1 MRNFLTLDDLSEK
14 EILKLVKDALLFKK
28 NEIECDLKGKIIA
41 NMFFENSTRTQYS
54 FNTAEEKLGMKVITF
69 NPATSSLNK
78 GESFYDTVK
87 TFESFGI
94 DGMVIRH
101 TNNEYY
107 KELKNI
113 KSVLINAGDGTGNHP
128 SQSLLDLVTIY
139 EQFNKFENLNIAI
152 VGDILHS
159 RVAHGNL
166 KVMERLGMNT
176 YISGPKEFMDNSSK
190 FIPFKDAISEMD
202 IIMLL
207 RIQRERNA
215 KKSMSDS
222 EYLENYGLTMD
233 KVNAMKKDA
242 IIMHPAPFN
251 RNVEIADDVVECPKS
266 KIFTQMNNGVYAR
279 CSILNHCFKWYNI

>member
-69 NPATSSLNK
+69 NPTTSSLNK

-107 KELKNI
+107 KELKDI

-139 EQFNKFENLNIAI
+139 EQFNKFDNLNIAI

-279 CSILNHCFKWYNI
+279 CSILNHCFK

>member
-28 NEIECDLKGKIIA
+28 NEMECDLKGKIIA

-139 EQFNKFENLNIAI
+139 EQFNKFDNLNIAI

-215 KKSMSDS
+215 VKSMSDS

-279 CSILNHCFKWYNI
+279 CSILNHCFK

>member
-69 NPATSSLNK
+69 NPTTSSLNK

-107 KELKNI
+107 KELKDI

-279 CSILNHCFKWYNI
+279 CSILNHCFK

>member
-28 NEIECDLKGKIIA
+28 NEIDCDLSGKIIA

-69 NPATSSLNK
+69 NPSTSSLNK
-78 GESFYDTVK
+78 GETFYDTVK

-107 KELKNI
+107 KELENI

-139 EQFNKFENLNIAI
+139 EQFDKFENLNIAI

-190 FIPFKDAISEMD
+190 FIPFKDAITEMD

-215 KKSMSDS
+215 VKSMSDS

-242 IIMHPAPFN
+242 IVMHPAPFN

-279 CSILNHCFKWYNI
+279 CSILNHCFK

>member
-28 NEIECDLKGKIIA
+28 NEMECDLKGKIIA
-41 NMFFENSTRTQYS
+41 NMFFESSTRTQYL

-139 EQFNKFENLNIAI
+139 EQFNKFDNLNIAI

-190 FIPFKDAISEMD
+190 FIPFKDAITEMD

-215 KKSMSDS
+215 VKSMSDS

-279 CSILNHCFKWYNI
+279 CSILNHCFK

>member
-28 NEIECDLKGKIIA
+28 NDIECDLKGKIIA

-139 EQFNKFENLNIAI
+139 EQFNKFDNLNIAI

-215 KKSMSDS
+215 VKSMSDS

-266 KIFTQMNNGVYAR
+266 KIFTQMNNGVHAR
-279 CSILNHCFKWYNI
+279 CSILNHCFK

>member
-69 NPATSSLNK
+69 NPTTSSLNK

-139 EQFNKFENLNIAI
+139 EQFNKFDNLNIAI

-279 CSILNHCFKWYNI
+279 CSILNHCFK

>member
-28 NEIECDLKGKIIA
+28 NKIECDLKGKIIA

-139 EQFNKFENLNIAI
+139 EQFNKFDNLNIAI

-215 KKSMSDS
+215 VKSMSDS

-279 CSILNHCFKWYNI
+279 CSILNHCFK

>member
-28 NEIECDLKGKIIA
+28 NKIECDLKEKIIA

-139 EQFNKFENLNIAI
+139 EQFNKFDNLNIAI

-215 KKSMSDS
+215 VKSMSDS

-279 CSILNHCFKWYNI
+279 CSILNHCFK

>member
-28 NEIECDLKGKIIA
+28 NEIDCDLKGKIIA

-139 EQFNKFENLNIAI
+139 EQFNKFDNLNIAI

-215 KKSMSDS
+215 VKSMSDS

-279 CSILNHCFKWYNI
+279 CSILNHCFK

>member
-94 DGMVIRH
+94 AGMVIRH

-139 EQFNKFENLNIAI
+139 EQFNKFDNLNIAI

-215 KKSMSDS
+215 VKSMSDS

-279 CSILNHCFKWYNI
+279 CSILNHCFK

>member
-190 FIPFKDAISEMD
+190 FIPFKDAITEMD

-279 CSILNHCFKWYNI
+279 CSILNHCFK

>member
-1 MRNFLTLDDLSEK
+1 MRNFLTIDDLSKK

-215 KKSMSDS
+215 VKSMSDS

-279 CSILNHCFKWYNI
+279 CSILNHCFK

>member
-14 EILKLVKDALLFKK
+14 ERLKLVKDALLFKK

-41 NMFFENSTRTQYS
+41 NMFFESSTRTQYS

-139 EQFNKFENLNIAI
+139 EQFNKFDNLNIAI

-215 KKSMSDS
+215 VKSMSDS

-279 CSILNHCFKWYNI
+279 CSILNHCFK

>member
-28 NEIECDLKGKIIA
+28 NEMECDLKGKIIA
-41 NMFFENSTRTQYS
+41 NMFFESSTRTQYS

-139 EQFNKFENLNIAI
+139 EQFNKFDNLNIAI

-215 KKSMSDS
+215 VKSMSDS

-279 CSILNHCFKWYNI
+279 CSILNHCFK

>member
-14 EILKLVKDALLFKK
+14 EILNLVKDALLFKK

-54 FNTAEEKLGMKVITF
+54 FNTAKEKLGMKVITF

-139 EQFNKFENLNIAI
+139 EQFNKFDNLNIAI

-215 KKSMSDS
+215 VKSMSDS

-279 CSILNHCFKWYNI
+279 CSILNHCFK

>member
-139 EQFNKFENLNIAI
+139 EQFNKFDNLNIAI

-190 FIPFKDAISEMD
+190 FIPFKDAITEMD

-215 KKSMSDS
+215 VKSMSDS

-233 KVNAMKKDA
+233 KVKAMKKDA

-279 CSILNHCFKWYNI
+279 CSILNHCFK

>member
-190 FIPFKDAISEMD
+190 FIPFKDAITEMD

-215 KKSMSDS
+215 VKSMSDS

-266 KIFTQMNNGVYAR
+266 KIFTQMNNGVHAR
-279 CSILNHCFKWYNI
+279 CSILNHCFK

>member
-41 NMFFENSTRTQYS
+41 NMFFESSTRTQYS

-139 EQFNKFENLNIAI
+139 EQFNKFDNLNIAI

-190 FIPFKDAISEMD
+190 FIPFKDAITEMD

-215 KKSMSDS
+215 VKSMSDS

-251 RNVEIADDVVECPKS
+251 RNVEIADYVVECPKS

-279 CSILNHCFKWYNI
+279 CSILNHCFK

>member
-1 MRNFLTLDDLSEK
+1 MRNFLTLDDLSK
-14 EILKLVKDALLFKK
+14 NEILKLVKDALLFKK

-107 KELKNI
+107 KELKDI

-215 KKSMSDS
+215 VKSMSDS

-279 CSILNHCFKWYNI
+279 CSILNHCFK

>member
-14 EILKLVKDALLFKK
+14 EILNLVKDALLFKK

-41 NMFFENSTRTQYS
+41 NMFFESSTRTQYS

-113 KSVLINAGDGTGNHP
+113 KSVLINDGDGTGNHP
-128 SQSLLDLVTIY
+128 SQSLLDLVRIY
-139 EQFNKFENLNIAI
+139 EQFNKFDNLNIAI

-279 CSILNHCFKWYNI
+279 CSILNHCFK

>member
-113 KSVLINAGDGTGNHP
+113 
-128 SQSLLDLVTIY
+128 
-139 EQFNKFENLNIAI
+139 
-152 VGDILHS
+152 
-159 RVAHGNL
+159 
-166 KVMERLGMNT
+166 
-176 YISGPKEFMDNSSK
+176 
-190 FIPFKDAISEMD
+190 
-202 IIMLL
+202 
-207 RIQRERNA
+207 
-215 KKSMSDS
+215 
-222 EYLENYGLTMD
+222 
-233 KVNAMKKDA
+233 
-242 IIMHPAPFN
+242 
-251 RNVEIADDVVECPKS
+251 
-266 KIFTQMNNGVYAR
+266 
-279 CSILNHCFKWYNI
+279 

>member
-107 KELKNI
+107 KELKDI

-190 FIPFKDAISEMD
+190 FIPFKDAITEMD

-215 KKSMSDS
+215 VKSMSDS

-279 CSILNHCFKWYNI
+279 CSILNHCFK

>member
-69 NPATSSLNK
+69 NPTTSSLNK

-279 CSILNHCFKWYNI
+279 CSILNHCFK

>member
-41 NMFFENSTRTQYS
+41 NIFFENSTRTQYS

-139 EQFNKFENLNIAI
+139 EQFNKFDNLNIAI

-215 KKSMSDS
+215 VKSMSDS

-279 CSILNHCFKWYNI
+279 CSILNHCFK

>member
-215 KKSMSDS
+215 VKSMSDS

-279 CSILNHCFKWYNI
+279 CSILNHCFK

>member
-1 MRNFLTLDDLSEK
+1 MRNFLTLDDLNEK

-41 NMFFENSTRTQYS
+41 NMFFESSTRTQYS

-107 KELKNI
+107 KELKDI

-279 CSILNHCFKWYNI
+279 CSILNHCFK

>member
-28 NEIECDLKGKIIA
+28 NEMECDLKGKIIA
-41 NMFFENSTRTQYS
+41 NMFFVSSTRTQYS

-279 CSILNHCFKWYNI
+279 CSILNHCFK

>member
-14 EILKLVKDALLFKK
+14 EILNLVKDALLFKK
-28 NEIECDLKGKIIA
+28 NEMECDLKGKIIA
-41 NMFFENSTRTQYS
+41 NMFFESSTRTQYS

-107 KELKNI
+107 KELKDI

-139 EQFNKFENLNIAI
+139 EQFNKFDNLNIAI

-190 FIPFKDAISEMD
+190 FIPFKDAITEMD

-215 KKSMSDS
+215 VKSMSDS

-279 CSILNHCFKWYNI
+279 CSILNHCFK

>member
-28 NEIECDLKGKIIA
+28 NDIECALKGKIIA

-139 EQFNKFENLNIAI
+139 EQFNKFDNLNIAI

-215 KKSMSDS
+215 VKSMSDS

-279 CSILNHCFKWYNI
+279 CSILNHCFK

>member
-14 EILKLVKDALLFKK
+14 EILNLVKDALLFKK
-28 NEIECDLKGKIIA
+28 NEMECDLKGKIIA
-41 NMFFENSTRTQYS
+41 NMFFESSTRTQYS

-139 EQFNKFENLNIAI
+139 EQFNKFDNLNIAI

-190 FIPFKDAISEMD
+190 FIPFKDAITEMD

-215 KKSMSDS
+215 VKSMSDS

-279 CSILNHCFKWYNI
+279 CSILNHCFK

>member
-139 EQFNKFENLNIAI
+139 EQFNKFDNLNIAI

-176 YISGPKEFMDNSSK
+176 CISGPKEFMDNSSK

-279 CSILNHCFKWYNI
+279 CSILNHCFK

>member
-41 NMFFENSTRTQYS
+41 NMFFLYLTRTQYT
-54 FNTAEEKLGMKVITF
+54 FNIAEEKLGMKVITF

-139 EQFNKFENLNIAI
+139 EQFNKFDNLNIAI

-215 KKSMSDS
+215 VKSMSDS

-279 CSILNHCFKWYNI
+279 CSILNHCFK

>member
-113 KSVLINAGDGTGNHP
+113 KTVLINAGDGTGNHP

-139 EQFNKFENLNIAI
+139 EQFNKFDNLNIAI

-279 CSILNHCFKWYNI
+279 CSILNHCFK

>member
-1 MRNFLTLDDLSEK
+1 
-14 EILKLVKDALLFKK
+14 
-28 NEIECDLKGKIIA
+28 
-41 NMFFENSTRTQYS
+41 MFFESSTRTQYS

-139 EQFNKFENLNIAI
+139 EQFNKFDNLNIAI

-215 KKSMSDS
+215 VKSMSDS

-279 CSILNHCFKWYNI
+279 CSILNHCFK

>member
-215 KKSMSDS
+215 VKSMSDS

-242 IIMHPAPFN
+242 IIMHRAPFN

-279 CSILNHCFKWYNI
+279 CSILNHCFK

>member
-41 NMFFENSTRTQYS
+41 NMFFLFSTRTQYS

-139 EQFNKFENLNIAI
+139 EQFNKFDNLNIAI

-190 FIPFKDAISEMD
+190 FIPFKDVISEMD

-215 KKSMSDS
+215 VKSMSDS

-279 CSILNHCFKWYNI
+279 CSILNHCFK

>member
-28 NEIECDLKGKIIA
+28 NEMECDLKGKIIA
-41 NMFFENSTRTQYS
+41 NMFFESSTRTQYS

-190 FIPFKDAISEMD
+190 FIPFKDAITEMD

-215 KKSMSDS
+215 VKSMSDS

-279 CSILNHCFKWYNI
+279 CSILNHCFK

>member
-69 NPATSSLNK
+69 NPTTSRLNK

-139 EQFNKFENLNIAI
+139 EQFNKFDNLNIAI

-279 CSILNHCFKWYNI
+279 CSILNHCFK

>member
-107 KELKNI
+107 KELRNI

-139 EQFNKFENLNIAI
+139 EQFNKFDNLNIAI

-279 CSILNHCFKWYNI
+279 CSILNHCFK